1 MIKSIQFKIVASVIL
16 FSFTSFGH
24 EEYSGSLNFESQS
37 GFQAS
42 SGRTA
47 FYKRNSQKRKKR
59 YRSREVVSGQ
69 QPVRDIP
76 KEEMPPVVVV
86 EEMPPV
92 VVVEEPA
99 PVVDSGTGSG
109 SGTTGSTINF
119 QKINTEVM
127 QKNCTECH
135 SSYSK
140 YATVKNQIGK
150 ILSFSE
156 GGHGNLTNDQLDML
170 RSWIAS
176 GMPEN

>member
-1 MIKSIQFKIVASVIL
+1 MVV
-16 FSFTSFGH
+16 SFTSFGH
-24 EEYSGSLNFESQS
+24 EEYSMSSSFESQS
-37 GFQAS
+37 SFQAS
-42 SGRTA
+42 SSRAG
-47 FYKRNSQKRKKR
+47 FYKRKFKKRKKR
-59 YRSREVVSGQ
+59 NQSGGVGSE
-69 QPVRDIP
+69 QPPIVDIP
-76 KEEMPPVVVV
+76 K

-99 PVVDSGTGSG
+99 PVVDSGSGSG
-109 SGTTGSTINF
+109 SGAVTSSINF
-119 QKINTEVM
+119 QTINTEVM